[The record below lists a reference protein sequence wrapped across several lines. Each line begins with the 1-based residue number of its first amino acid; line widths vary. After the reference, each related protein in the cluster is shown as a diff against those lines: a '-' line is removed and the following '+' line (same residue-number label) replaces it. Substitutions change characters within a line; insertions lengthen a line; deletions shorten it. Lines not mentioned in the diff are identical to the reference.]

1 MEFSC
6 HNTKVGPVLPG
17 RTYCQ
22 PFPVEPCPKRP
33 EFFAR
38 FDSSCVH
45 GPPGALHGYWYL
57 GTEIQLKFRVNWLVL
72 RHEIMPWGLVQ
83 GSRLLAKGCDL
94 EEWAR
99 MEAKGSAG
107 VLPLGTM
114 HASLHAFGAMT
125 VQAPGLAF
133 FYMLRI
139 TTHYSCSW
147 KLFLATLP
155 SSGVFYRHLLCDA
168 LEQRFLRRIFFMAFW
183 NWKKKLPEKTHP
195 SPPVVSRYTIFFPV
209 ETDN

>member
-1 MEFSC
+1 
-6 HNTKVGPVLPG
+6 
-17 RTYCQ
+17 
-22 PFPVEPCPKRP
+22 
-33 EFFAR
+33 
-38 FDSSCVH
+38 
-45 GPPGALHGYWYL
+45 
-57 GTEIQLKFRVNWLVL
+57 
-72 RHEIMPWGLVQ
+72 MPWGLVQ

-139 TTHYSCSW
+139 VAHYSC
-147 KLFLATLP
+147 K
-155 SSGVFYRHLLCDA
+155 Y
-168 LEQRFLRRIFFMAFW
+168 
-183 NWKKKLPEKTHP
+183 
-195 SPPVVSRYTIFFPV
+195 
-209 ETDN
+209 